1 MIFSHCNITWERGL
15 IAMLLQFTVG
25 NFKSFKDKV
34 TLSLEATTD
43 DWREE
48 DNIAHVASP
57 DLRLVKAAAIYGP
70 NAGGKSNLI
79 KAMVEFRRLILESSK
94 DTQKGEPIPVTPFRL
109 HSAAEEAPTFFEAL
123 FLRDGIR
130 YRYGFEA
137 TKEAIVSE
145 WLYKQTDS
153 IRPTRLFTRENNNIV
168 PGDTF
173 KEGKG
178 LEERTRSNALFLSVV
193 AQFNGSIAGE
203 VMSCINQFRVITG
216 LQDYG
221 YRPFTAK
228 LLSDKEYGSSIRELV
243 RQADV
248 GIEDLIREDIDKD
261 QFSEK
266 LSKDRDIPQA
276 TRDLIVQNTSDL
288 SIVKTLHQRFDLENR
303 AVGTVKF
310 NLATDESAGTQQ
322 FFALAG
328 PFLHTLREGSVLV
341 VDELD
346 ARLHPLLTKQ
356 LVGLFNSS
364 ANRKNAQ
371 LIFATHNQGLLD
383 QKQIRRDQVW
393 FVEKDAMGA
402 SNLFCLDEIRGVR
415 KNANFEK
422 EYLLGQFGGVPHIG
436 DFQKAIVNAEE

>member
-1 MIFSHCNITWERGL
+1 MLVLKSLPEGGQS
-15 IAMLLQFTVG
+15 AMLLQFTVG
-25 NFKSFKDKV
+25 NFKSFKEKAA
-34 TLSLEATTD
+34 LSLEATTD
-43 DWREE
+43 DWRED
-48 DNIAHVASP
+48 DNIAHVANP

-70 NAGGKSNLI
+70 NGGGKSNLI
-79 KAMVEFRRLILESSK
+79 DAMAQFRSFILGSSK
-94 DTQKGEPIPVTPFRL
+94 DSQKGEPIAVTPFRL
-109 HSAAEEAPTFFEAL
+109 HSATEKAPTFFEVL

-145 WLYKQTDS
+145 WLYKQADS
-153 IRPTRLFTRENNNIV
+153 IRPTCLFTRENNNIV
-168 PGDTF
+168 TGDSF

-193 AQFNGSIAGE
+193 AQFNGSTAGD
-203 VMSCINQFRVITG
+203 VMNWIDQFRVITG
-216 LQDYG
+216 LNDAG
-221 YRPFTAK
+221 YLPFTAK
-228 LLSDKEYGSSIRELV
+228 LLSDKEYGASIRELV

-261 QFSEK
+261 QIPER
-266 LSKDRDIPQA
+266 LSKEIKDLPLPVRDF
-276 TRDLIVQNTSDL
+276 IVQNASGA
-288 SIVKTLHQRFDLENR
+288 SIVSTVHQLFDSDDR
-303 AVGTVKF
+303 AVGKVEFVLETE
-310 NLATDESAGTQQ
+310 ESAGTQQ

-328 PFLHTLREGSVLV
+328 PFLHTLKEGAVLV

-346 ARLHPLLTKQ
+346 TRLHPLLTKQ

-371 LIFATHNQGLLD
+371 LIFATHDQGLLD
-383 QKQIRRDQVW
+383 QKRIRRDQVW

-402 SNLFCLDEIRGVR
+402 SHLFCLDEIKGVR
-415 KNANFEK
+415 KDANFEK

-436 DFQKAIVNAEE
+436 DLQKALVHAEE

>member
-1 MIFSHCNITWERGL
+1 
-15 IAMLLQFTVG
+15 MLLQFTVG
-25 NFKSFKDKV
+25 NFKSFKEKA

-43 DWREE
+43 DWRED
-48 DNIAHVASP
+48 DNIAHISTP

-70 NAGGKSNLI
+70 NAGGKSNFI
-79 KAMVEFRRLILESSK
+79 KAMVQFRRLILNSSK
-94 DTQKGEPIPVTPFRL
+94 DTQKGESIPVTPFRL
-109 HSAAEEAPTFFEAL
+109 YSATEDAPTFFEAL

-130 YRYGFEA
+130 YRYGFES

-145 WLYKQTDS
+145 WLYRQADS
-153 IRPTRLFTRENNNIV
+153 IRPTCLFTREKNSIN
-168 PGDTF
+168 PGDIF

-203 VMSCINQFRVITG
+203 VMSCIERFRVITG
-216 LQDYG
+216 LEDSRYL
-221 YRPFTAK
+221 PFTIK
-228 LLSDKEYGSSIRELV
+228 LLSDKEYGALIRELV

-248 GIEDLIREDIDKD
+248 GIEDLIKEDIDKD
-261 QFSEK
+261 QFLEK
-266 LSKDRDIPQA
+266 LSRDRKDLPQA
-276 TRDLIVQNTSDL
+276 VRDLIAQNTSGA
-288 SIVKTLHQRFDLENR
+288 SIVRTVHQRFDR
-303 AVGTVKF
+303 DKGAVGKVEF
-310 NLATDESAGTQQ
+310 DLVSEESAGTQQ

-371 LIFATHNQGLLD
+371 LIFATHDQGLLD
-383 QKQIRRDQVW
+383 QKQIRRDQIW
-393 FVEKDAMGA
+393 FVEKDAMSA
-402 SNLFCLDEIRGVR
+402 SNLFSLDEIKGVR
-415 KNANFEK
+415 KDANFQK
-422 EYLLGQFGGVPHIG
+422 EYLLGQFGGVPHLG
-436 DFQKAIVNAEE
+436 DFQKVIVNAQE

>member
-1 MIFSHCNITWERGL
+1 
-15 IAMLLQFTVG
+15 MLLQFTVG
-25 NFKSFKDKV
+25 NFKSFKDKA

-43 DWREE
+43 DWRED
-48 DNIAHVASP
+48 DNVAHIASP
-57 DLRLVKAAAIYGP
+57 DLRLVKAAAIYGA
-70 NAGGKSNLI
+70 NASGKSNLVN
-79 KAMVEFRRLILESSK
+79 AMVQFRRLILNSSK
-94 DTQKGEPIPVTPFRL
+94 DTQKGEPIPVIPFRL
-109 HSAAEEAPTFFEAL
+109 HSATEEAPTFFEAL
-123 FLRDGIR
+123 FLRNGIR

-137 TKEAIVSE
+137 TREAVVSE
-145 WLYKQTDS
+145 WLYKQADS
-153 IRPTRLFTRENNNIV
+153 IRETGLFTRENNKIV

-203 VMSCINQFRVITG
+203 VMNCINQFRVITG
-216 LQDYG
+216 LEDAG
-221 YRPFTAK
+221 YLPFTVK
-228 LLSDKEYGSSIRELV
+228 LLGDKEYGASIRELV

-248 GIEDLIREDIDKD
+248 GIEGIIREDIDKE
-261 QFSEK
+261 QLSEK
-266 LSKDRDIPQA
+266 ISKDRGIPQGL
-276 TRDLIVQNTSDL
+276 RDRLVRNASAV
-288 SIVKTLHQRFDLENR
+288 SIVRTLHQRFDSDNR
-303 AVGTVKF
+303 TAGTVEF
-310 NLATDESAGTQQ
+310 NLETEESAGTQQ

-371 LIFATHNQGLLD
+371 LIFATQDQGLLD
-383 QKQIRRDQVW
+383 QKQTRRDQVW
-393 FVEKDAMGA
+393 FIEKGAMGE

-422 EYLLGQFGGVPHIG
+422 EYLLGQFGGVPHVG